1 MERSHMKIGKSL
13 DADKLLEMYYLDM
26 RSALL
31 ETAAGMDRIARAP
44 GFDEGNID
52 PRLLRLRKAAEL
64 LTQPGDDRVVK
75 FHLFFSEEDL

>member
-1 MERSHMKIGKSL
+1 MKIGKSL

-44 GFDEGNID
+44 GFDEVTID
-52 PRLLRLRKAAEL
+52 PRLLRLRKAAAL
-64 LTQPGDDRVVK
+64 LTQPENDRVVQ
-75 FHLFFSEEDL
+75 FQLLFSEEAS

>member
-1 MERSHMKIGKSL
+1 MKIGKSL

-44 GFDEGNID
+44 GFDEVNID
-52 PRLLRLRKAAEL
+52 PRLLRLRKVAEL
-64 LTQPGDDRVVK
+64 LTQPGDDRCVQ
-75 FHLFFSEEDL
+75 FQLLFSEEGS